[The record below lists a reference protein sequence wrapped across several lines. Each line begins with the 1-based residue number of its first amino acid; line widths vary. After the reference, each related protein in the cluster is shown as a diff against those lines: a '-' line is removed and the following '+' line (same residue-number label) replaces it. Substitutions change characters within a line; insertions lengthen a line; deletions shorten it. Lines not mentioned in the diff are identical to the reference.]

1 MSRFLIF
8 SDIDNTLVQSYI
20 ARNREM
26 IHSDGYGDIKKVIKI
41 LSENQIP
48 LVLCST
54 KTRKEQDKIRNDL
67 DIVDPYI
74 VENGGAII
82 VPKNYFPFDLDEFGL
97 ETKEIDG
104 NMTLELG
111 KSYEQIITILNDIRN
126 KFHIRFNCV
135 SDFSITQLANKVGIS
150 VEGATLMASREYSE
164 TILEIDFVN
173 RVEFERALIERN
185 LIMAQ
190 GTRYITVSAR
200 HDKGCAVSILKNLF
214 YKKYKNEKIQVI
226 AIGDAI
232 NDITMFE
239 NVDQAFLVRNI
250 FNQYTPMEI
259 NNLTRVKGIAQDGW
273 KEVVLDHI
281 LQRNRKK

>member
-82 VPKNYFPFDLDEFGL
+82 VPKNYFPFNLDEFGL

-164 TILEIDFVN
+164 TILEIEFVN
-173 RVEFERALIERN
+173 RVQLERALIERN

-259 NNLTRVKGIAQDGW
+259 NNITRVKGIAQDGW

>member
-82 VPKNYFPFDLDEFGL
+82 VPKNYFPFNLDEFGL

-164 TILEIDFVN
+164 TILEIEFVN
-173 RVEFERALIERN
+173 RVELERALIERN

-190 GTRYITVSAR
+190 GTRYITVSGR

>member
-82 VPKNYFPFDLDEFGL
+82 VPKNYFPFNLDEFGL

-111 KSYEQIITILNDIRN
+111 KSYEQILTILNDIRN

-164 TILEIDFVN
+164 TILEIESVN
-173 RVEFERALIERN
+173 RVELEKALTERN
-185 LIMAQ
+185 LIMVQ

-214 YKKYKNEKIQVI
+214 YKKYRNEKIQVI

>member
-1 MSRFLIF
+1 
-8 SDIDNTLVQSYI
+8 
-20 ARNREM
+20 M

-74 VENGGAII
+74 VENGGGII
-82 VPKNYFPFDLDEFGL
+82 VPKNYFPFNLDEFGL
-97 ETKEIDG
+97 GTKEIDG
-104 NMTLELG
+104 NMNLELG

-135 SDFSITQLANKVGIS
+135 SDFSVTELANKVGIS

-164 TILEIDFVN
+164 TILEIESVN
-173 RVEFERALIERN
+173 RVELEKALTERN
-185 LIMAQ
+185 LIMVQ

-214 YKKYKNEKIQVI
+214 YKKYRNEKIQVI

-281 LQRNRKK
+281 LQRNWKK

>member
-82 VPKNYFPFDLDEFGL
+82 VPKNYFPFNLDEFGL
-97 ETKEIDG
+97 GTKEIDG
-104 NMTLELG
+104 NMNLELG

-135 SDFSITQLANKVGIS
+135 SDFSITELANKVGIS

-164 TILEIDFVN
+164 TILEIESAN
-173 RVEFERALIERN
+173 RVELERALTERN
-185 LIMAQ
+185 LIMVQ

-214 YKKYKNEKIQVI
+214 YKKYRNEKIQVI

-281 LQRNRKK
+281 LQRNWKK

>member
-48 LVLCST
+48 IVLCST

-82 VPKNYFPFDLDEFGL
+82 VPKNYFPFNLDEFGL

-150 VEGATLMASREYSE
+150 VEDATLMASREYSE
-164 TILEIDFVN
+164 TILEIEFVN
-173 RVEFERALIERN
+173 RVELERALIERN

-259 NNLTRVKGIAQDGW
+259 NNITRVKGIAQDCW

>member
-82 VPKNYFPFDLDEFGL
+82 VPKNYFPFNLDEFGL
-97 ETKEIDG
+97 GTKEIDG
-104 NMTLELG
+104 NMNLELG

-135 SDFSITQLANKVGIS
+135 SDFSITELANKVGIS

-164 TILEIDFVN
+164 TILEIESVN
-173 RVEFERALIERN
+173 RVELEKALTERN
-185 LIMAQ
+185 LIMVQ

-214 YKKYKNEKIQVI
+214 YKKYRNEKIQVI

>member
-82 VPKNYFPFDLDEFGL
+82 VPKNYFPFNLDEFGL

-164 TILEIDFVN
+164 TILEIEFVN
-173 RVEFERALIERN
+173 RVQLERALIERN

>member
-82 VPKNYFPFDLDEFGL
+82 VPKNYFPFNLDEFGL

-135 SDFSITQLANKVGIS
+135 SDFSVTELANKVGIS

-164 TILEIDFVN
+164 TILEIEFVN
-173 RVEFERALIERN
+173 RVELERALIERN

-214 YKKYKNEKIQVI
+214 YKKYRNEKIQVI

-259 NNLTRVKGIAQDGW
+259 NNITRVKGIAQDGW

>member
-82 VPKNYFPFDLDEFGL
+82 VPKNYFPFNLDEFGL

-104 NMTLELG
+104 NMNLELG

-135 SDFSITQLANKVGIS
+135 SDFKIIMFVNLGLLLSDADKKKY
-150 VEGATLMASREYSE
+150 TL
-164 TILEIDFVN
+164 LEIEKLLRRN
-173 RVEFERALIERN
+173 GTTLSRFEK
-185 LIMAQ
+185 MPK
-190 GTRYITVSAR
+190 V
-200 HDKGCAVSILKNLF
+200 
-214 YKKYKNEKIQVI
+214 
-226 AIGDAI
+226 
-232 NDITMFE
+232 
-239 NVDQAFLVRNI
+239 
-250 FNQYTPMEI
+250 P
-259 NNLTRVKGIAQDGW
+259 
-273 KEVVLDHI
+273 
-281 LQRNRKK
+281 

>member
-82 VPKNYFPFDLDEFGL
+82 VPKNYFPFNLDEFGL

-150 VEGATLMASREYSE
+150 VEGAKLMASREYSE
-164 TILEIDFVN
+164 TILEIEFVN
-173 RVEFERALIERN
+173 RVQLERALIERN

-259 NNLTRVKGIAQDGW
+259 NNITRVKGIAQDGW

>member
-82 VPKNYFPFDLDEFGL
+82 VPKNYFPFNLDEFGL
-97 ETKEIDG
+97 GTKEIDG
-104 NMTLELG
+104 NMNLELG

-135 SDFSITQLANKVGIS
+135 SDFSVTELANKVGIS

-164 TILEIDFVN
+164 TILEIESVN
-173 RVEFERALIERN
+173 RVELEKALTERN
-185 LIMAQ
+185 LIMVQ

-214 YKKYKNEKIQVI
+214 YKKYRNEKIQVI

-281 LQRNRKK
+281 LQRNWKN

>member
-82 VPKNYFPFDLDEFGL
+82 VPKNYFPFNLDEFGL
-97 ETKEIDG
+97 GTKEIDG
-104 NMTLELG
+104 NMNLELG

-135 SDFSITQLANKVGIS
+135 SDFSITELANKVGIS

-164 TILEIDFVN
+164 TILEIESAN
-173 RVEFERALIERN
+173 RVELEKALTERN
-185 LIMAQ
+185 LIMVQ

-214 YKKYKNEKIQVI
+214 YKKYRNEKIQVI

-281 LQRNRKK
+281 LQRNWKN

>member
-26 IHSDGYGDIKKVIKI
+26 IHSDGYGDIKKVIRI

>member
-82 VPKNYFPFDLDEFGL
+82 VPKNYFPFNLDEFGL
-97 ETKEIDG
+97 GTKEIDG
-104 NMTLELG
+104 NMNLELG

-135 SDFSITQLANKVGIS
+135 SDFSVTELANKVGIS

-164 TILEIDFVN
+164 TILEIESVN
-173 RVEFERALIERN
+173 RVELEKALTERN
-185 LIMAQ
+185 LLMVQ

-214 YKKYKNEKIQVI
+214 YKKYRNEKIQVI

>member
-82 VPKNYFPFDLDEFGL
+82 VPKNYFPFNLDEFGL
-97 ETKEIDG
+97 GTKEIDG
-104 NMTLELG
+104 NMNLELG

-135 SDFSITQLANKVGIS
+135 SDFSVTELANKVGIS

-164 TILEIDFVN
+164 TILEIEFVN
-173 RVEFERALIERN
+173 RVELERALIERN